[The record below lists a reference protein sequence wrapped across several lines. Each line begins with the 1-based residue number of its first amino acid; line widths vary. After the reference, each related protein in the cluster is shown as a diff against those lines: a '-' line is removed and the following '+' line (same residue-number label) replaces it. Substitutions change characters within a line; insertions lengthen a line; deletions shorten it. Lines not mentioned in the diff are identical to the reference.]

1 MQFSFDRLKLL
12 LLSFFCFVIIFNYY
26 SLGVENQ
33 KLHQLQQLQ
42 QNQLIDH

>member
-1 MQFSFDRLKLL
+1 MLYELHVNFVLKHLY
-12 LLSFFCFVIIFNYY
+12 IFQNT
-26 SLGVENQ
+26 LGVVNQ